1 VWETPTGKQVAAA
14 GHVRMIGYDLES
26 GAEQWSVVGMPSGCC
41 SSPASADG
49 KLFFAGSSSGVEEG
63 GAAMPSFDSLLK
75 DLDKDKDGA
84 ISRAEG
90 EKAFQGFFDNQDTNK
105 DGKISREEFEA
116 IVKFM
121 SEGKDS
127 AFALKAGG
135 SGDVTTSHTLWKRT
149 KGLPYVASAILYR
162 GQYVMVRDGGIV
174 IACDAET
181 GKPAYQERSAAA
193 GRYYASPVA
202 AGGNIYFMS
211 LENGAVTVLKA
222 GSEKPVVMAQNPE
235 LGERCSATP
244 AIADDALYVRTAA
257 HLYAFAE
264 K

>member
-1 VWETPTGKQVAAA
+1 
-14 GHVRMIGYDLES
+14 MIGYDLKS
-26 GAEQWSVVGMPSGCC
+26 GTEQWSVVGMPSGCC
-41 SSPASADG
+41 ASPVIADG
-49 KLFFAGSSSGVEEG
+49 KLFFAGSSSGAGDE
-63 GAAMPSFDSLLK
+63 AASTMPTFDALLK

-84 ISRAEG
+84 ISRDEG

-135 SGDVTTSHTLWKRT
+135 SGDVTTSNMLWKRT
-149 KGLPYVASAILYR
+149 KGLPYVASGIVHG
-162 GQYVMVRDGGIV
+162 GQLVMIRDGGIV
-174 IACDAET
+174 IACDAAT
-181 GKPAYQERSAAA
+181 GKPAYQERVAGA

-202 AGGNIYFMS
+202 AGGNIYFTS
-211 LENGAVTVLKA
+211 LESGVVTVLKA
-222 GSEKPVVMAQNPE
+222 GSDKPVVVAQNPE

-244 AIADDALYVRTAA
+244 ALADDTLYLRTAG